1 MINILVVD
9 SDDFAR
15 NNMIEMLNSYAHKN
29 SIQVSVFQA
38 TNSSEAVMMCYLEN
52 CEIIFL
58 NTTLSEM
65 SSVDTICKIREH
77 NSNVLIVGVLN
88 DRNEFR
94 NKVSSYG
101 AEDYLAKPLD
111 KDILKV
117 RMDIYISLIQFRRA
131 HVLHRTGHNVYKE
144 SVFTRTISFSIQDR
158 EALVEFWEY
167 YLLDEKKDGV
177 ILSDLVRVFFRFAE
191 SLIKIQ
197 IQPTIYI
204 EESDK
209 YLYFTM
215 YKISSLNSTYIDL
228 VLGNNPNLT
237 EYKIEHD
244 KITIK
249 CLLDEKSVIHEY
261 YEKHN
266 KSTIKEITQ
275 EIEEDENVTEIVDKD
290 LDISN
295 VICLENGNKI
305 FDYMDQEHLEDT
317 KEYISKLR
325 SLLLIAGNADI
336 EIDEI
341 HEISYYLKSITKTIS
356 LYAESYAISRAL
368 NELAEIIVGHVHEF
382 MEKSQSMGKF
392 YASFGSD
399 LTQWVQM
406 SFYEGAPSV
415 DFMDDTIISNAT
427 MLGSMLNTTAAIS
440 DEESCDDLDNIF
452 DF

>member
-1 MINILVVD
+1 
-9 SDDFAR
+9 
-15 NNMIEMLNSYAHKN
+15 
-29 SIQVSVFQA
+29 
-38 TNSSEAVMMCYLEN
+38 
-52 CEIIFL
+52 
-58 NTTLSEM
+58 
-65 SSVDTICKIREH
+65 
-77 NSNVLIVGVLN
+77 
-88 DRNEFR
+88 
-94 NKVSSYG
+94 
-101 AEDYLAKPLD
+101 
-111 KDILKV
+111 
-117 RMDIYISLIQFRRA
+117 
-131 HVLHRTGHNVYKE
+131 
-144 SVFTRTISFSIQDR
+144 
-158 EALVEFWEY
+158 
-167 YLLDEKKDGV
+167 
-177 ILSDLVRVFFRFAE
+177 
-191 SLIKIQ
+191 
-197 IQPTIYI
+197 
-204 EESDK
+204 
-209 YLYFTM
+209 M

-290 LDISN
+290 LDINN